1 MCGLTFPTKQQNSV
15 SWHLETFNYLKKF
28 FPEETCSPN
37 LRTSQVKITVHNCSK
52 SAELWNLIL
61 DGLKVLDK
69 TVKTT
74 NKHNITQPAM
84 RYM

>member
-1 MCGLTFPTKQQNSV
+1 M
-15 SWHLETFNYLKKF
+15 
-28 FPEETCSPN
+28 
-37 LRTSQVKITVHNCSK
+37 TSQVKITVHNSPK
-52 SAELWNLIL
+52 SAELWNLII
-61 DGLKVLDK
+61 DGLEVLDK